1 MAMEGLDRQKI
12 REALSLDVN
21 IVNPVNVVTRENP
34 SDSFSFTVGLLLY
47 RLASKWFIRHSR
59 YSRPLRHSRT
69 MMPT

>member
-34 SDSFSFTVGLLLY
+34 SDSFSFTAGLLLY
-47 RLASKWFIRHSR
+47 RLPSKWFIRHSR

-69 MMPT
+69 MLPT